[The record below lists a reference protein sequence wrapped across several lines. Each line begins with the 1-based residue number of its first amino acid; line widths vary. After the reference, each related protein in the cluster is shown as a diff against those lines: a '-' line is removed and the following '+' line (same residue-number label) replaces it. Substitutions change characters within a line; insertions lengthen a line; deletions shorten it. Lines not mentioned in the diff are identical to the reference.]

1 MAAKTLYKSIR
12 AKIIL
17 YESYESYESHM
28 SHMSHMSYTRVVQIK
43 LFSPSYYEH

>member
-28 SHMSHMSYTRVVQIK
+28 SHMSYTRVVQIT